1 MRPFEEVTNL
11 VSRSE
16 DTIRDLMPYAYF
28 LARAVRRVVDQAV
41 EEHVCVE
48 IIGGKEVIPH
58 SRPYMA
64 FINTQGY
71 TCGGTLIDSSWV
83 LTAAHCSIN
92 SSTIIGLGL
101 HTLSKVNKDV
111 QIFKVLKWRKH
122 HYNAL
127 TNDNDVQLVQLSG
140 KAQLSNVVKPLELP
154 TTFSDV
160 EPGTICES
168 AGWGR
173 TRNEPG
179 SDSDK
184 LLEVSLPVIS
194 RQKCAAM
201 WKPQAQGITK
211 NMMCTLDAA
220 EGKDTCN
227 GDSGGPLICQ
237 GQLRGVV
244 SFGPKY
250 CGNPVEPAVYAF
262 LNEDNVNW
270 IKRGMENK

>member
-1 MRPFEEVTNL
+1 MALMDTFQSQRGNKL
-11 VSRSE
+11 DVSFICCTKFPWLATVSTVETPKIGNQKNRNGKTE
-16 DTIRDLMPYAYF
+16 DQKMAL
-28 LARAVRRVVDQAV
+28 
-41 EEHVCVE
+41 VE
-48 IIGGKEVIPH
+48 IGISAESTPH
-58 SRPYMA
+58 LS
-64 FINTQGY
+64 
-71 TCGGTLIDSSWV
+71 
-83 LTAAHCSIN
+83 N

-140 KAQLSNVVKPLELP
+140 KAKLSNVVKPLELP

-201 WKPQAQGITK
+201 WKPRAQVITK